1 MSELLLLTIQ
11 RCTPLNSSLMTCVMP
26 EVLLPSDFQVDDDV
40 DDTSVAAAGG
50 SVVSRRSSLDD
61 RDRAD
66 LYIGLQFDGYRDYA
80 NLTAAIPGIT
90 LEFYQPPTF
99 HASTDVIAYRPESLS
114 DIDIK
119 VRLLRFDC

>member
-1 MSELLLLTIQ
+1 
-11 RCTPLNSSLMTCVMP
+11 MP
-26 EVLLPSDFQVDDDV
+26 EVLLPSNFQVGDDV
-40 DDTSVAAAGG
+40 NNSMSVAAAGG
-50 SVVSRRSSLDD
+50 SVASRHSTLDD

-90 LEFYQPPTF
+90 LMFYQLPTF
-99 HASTDVIAYRPESLS
+99 DVSSRVIAYRPQSFS

-119 VRLLRFDC
+119 VRLLLFCLLEL